1 MEKGVY
7 HHEYMDDQ
15 KKLNETLL
23 PEKDEFYSHLN
34 REDITDAN
42 YAHAKRVCK
51 DFEIKISEN
60 IMICMFRV
68 IHYC

>member
-42 YAHAKRVCK
+42 YVHAKRVCK